1 MAKNALDFPGVIS
14 LITLHTLLIPIYKW
28 WFWGPTDCVKFGPL
42 DLQVSQ
48 QLQRSRSLFSSA
60 APPRIVVSG
69 APTALDAAAAAATTG
84 DSVVVVSAA
93 SVSWLKWVAGV
104 NRVRWKA
111 ALFPRGSLHL
121 GNVWKMGKVHVIP
134 LLFFDFHLYPG
145 NFCRVL
151 FSEETC
157 KKVMEKDTISKVPR
171 FYFTMVNTQWSLVLK
186 NFGHPEWAKTRLPNV

>member
-1 MAKNALDFPGVIS
+1 M
-14 LITLHTLLIPIYKW
+14 
-28 WFWGPTDCVKFGPL
+28 KFDPF

-93 SVSWLKWVAGV
+93 SVSWLKWVAEV

-111 ALFPRGSLHL
+111 TLFPRGSLQL
-121 GNVWKMGKVHVIP
+121 ENCWNAWKMGKVHVIP
-134 LLFFDFHLYPG
+134 LLFFDFHLHPG
-145 NFCRVL
+145 NSCRAF
-151 FSEETC
+151 FSGETC
-157 KKVMEKDTISKVPR
+157 TKVMEKDTISKVPR
-171 FYFTMVNTQWSLVLK
+171 FYFTMANTQ
-186 NFGHPEWAKTRLPNV
+186 